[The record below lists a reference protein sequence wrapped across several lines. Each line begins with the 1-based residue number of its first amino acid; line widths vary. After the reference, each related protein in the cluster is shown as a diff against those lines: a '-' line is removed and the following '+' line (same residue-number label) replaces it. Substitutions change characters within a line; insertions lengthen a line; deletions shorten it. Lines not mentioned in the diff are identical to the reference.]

1 MTSEGQIE
9 YFVVKQAFINAEIW
23 VTKLTAEDPIY
34 VYSTEAEAQAKCDEL
49 AIEDPTRRFK
59 VSAV

>member
-9 YFVVKQAFINAEIW
+9 YFVVKQAFANAEIW
-23 VTKLTAEDPIY
+23 VAKLTAEDPIY
-34 VYSTEAEAQAKCDEL
+34 VYPTEAEAQAKCDEL
-49 AIEDPTRRFK
+49 AAADPNRRFK

>member
-49 AIEDPTRRFK
+49 AAEDPNRRFK

>member
-49 AIEDPTRRFK
+49 AAFP
-59 VSAV
+59 

>member
-1 MTSEGQIE
+1 MTADGQIE
-9 YFVVKQAFINAEIW
+9 YFVVKQAFPNAEIW
-23 VTKLTAEDPIY
+23 VTKLTADDPIY

-49 AIEDPTRRFK
+49 SIEDPTRRFK